1 MVTSNT
7 ASNYFQLSSKC
18 QPLSSS
24 AHLSL
29 FRIIRFYT
37 KKTSLQNSLQT
48 LMPVRGIFF
57 PLWSPAWSQV
67 EPRTQQ
73 IVSER
78 MMYGLWTA
86 EFMVMSAVFVLV
98 THSLLHSMSRAD
110 QRNCSRQLSYAI
122 KTQWKARNT
131 PLIQPIRAR
140 PRWTS
145 TNESGE
151 LWWQLPVR
159 NSGWNPGEC
168 SSV

>member
-98 THSLLHSMSRAD
+98 THSLLHSMSAIFVLVTHSLLHSMSRAD

-122 KTQWKARNT
+122 KTQ
-131 PLIQPIRAR
+131 
-140 PRWTS
+140 
-145 TNESGE
+145 
-151 LWWQLPVR
+151 
-159 NSGWNPGEC
+159 
-168 SSV
+168 